1 MGASDKRPP
10 PRSRSSL
17 CDDPQPFVRLLLAV
31 EPDTAVVGYKDT
43 ALMLFLLL
51 LDCHGAGS
59 GNESVKQS

>member
-10 PRSRSSL
+10 PRSRFSL
-17 CDDPQPFVRLLLAV
+17 CDDPHPFVRLLLAV
-31 EPDTAVVGYKDT
+31 EPDTAVVECKDT
-43 ALMLFLLL
+43 ALMLFLL